1 MSVAAPIFHAAGYSV
16 EDAALYMGV
25 MANNGVDASTAANS
39 LKTGMARLAKPA
51 KEGAEMLDKLGISV
65 FNADGTMKDSVEV
78 QKLLH
83 DSFATLSEQEQI
95 AAASAIFGKNN
106 MSSWLA
112 LINTAPKDVEELA
125 GSLHTAAGTTDEMS
139 EAMMSG
145 FGGSIE
151 KLKSSIDVLMYTLGK
166 LAAEYLAPVIEK
178 IQAAVD
184 KFMSLD
190 NRTKA
195 LIVRALGIAA
205 AVGPILIVGGKLMQ
219 GIGSI
224 LTFVPKLVGG
234 IGSLIGALG
243 PWGLAIAAAIAIGIL
258 LYQNWDTIKEWAG
271 RLAEAVR
278 AAWESMKQK
287 ISEVWDNLK
296 EKTSATMANIKETIS
311 NKWESIKTGV
321 TNKVD
326 SIRDKISTTFE
337 NIKTKAENVWE
348 SIKTGITSKIE
359 AARDAVRNAID
370 RMKSF
375 FNFQWSLPHIAL
387 PHFSISGTF
396 SLNPPSIPHFSVA
409 WYKKAMD
416 GGMILDNPT
425 IFGMMNGQLLGG
437 GEAGPEAV
445 VGTQSLMQMIQKAV
459 SAVNTAANINYGGV
473 TINVYGA
480 EGQSIKDL
488 ADEIEERINF
498 GVARKTAAWA

>member
-1 MSVAAPIFHAAGYSV
+1 
-16 EDAALYMGV
+16 
-25 MANNGVDASTAANS
+25 
-39 LKTGMARLAKPA
+39 
-51 KEGAEMLDKLGISV
+51 
-65 FNADGTMKDSVEV
+65 MKDSVEV

-112 LINTAPKDVEELA
+112 LINTAPGDVEELSE
-125 GSLHTAAGTTDEMS
+125 SLHDAAGTTDEMS

-190 NRTKA
+190 NRTKD

-278 AAWESMKQK
+278 VAWENMKQK

-321 TNKVD
+321 ANKVD

-387 PHFSISGTF
+387 PHFSISGSF
-396 SLNPPSIPHFSVA
+396 SLNPPSIPHFSVS

-416 GGMILDNPT
+416 GGMILNNPT

-445 VGTQSLMQMIQKAV
+445 VGTQSLMDMIRKAV
-459 SAVNTAANINYGGV
+459 AAVETAMTINYGGV

-480 EGQSIKDL
+480 EGQSISEL

-498 GVARKTAAWA
+498 GVAKKTAAWA